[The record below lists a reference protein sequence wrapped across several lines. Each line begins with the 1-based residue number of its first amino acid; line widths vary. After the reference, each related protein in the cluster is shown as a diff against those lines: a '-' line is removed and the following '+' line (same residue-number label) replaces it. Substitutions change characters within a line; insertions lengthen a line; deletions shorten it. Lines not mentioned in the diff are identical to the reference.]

1 MTGGGSQEPR
11 SPLEQLPRAVM
22 VQASR
27 VLGVLGSLE
36 PASAL
41 DLGLLRRMLWH
52 AALVG
57 VAAGLVG
64 AAFFASVEWMGHV
77 LLGQLAGLQQ
87 LAAHGEAIHG
97 AKPTTLFRPWLLI
110 LIPTVGGLAAGLLM
124 RLAPETRGG
133 GGDALITSFHHHGG
147 VMRKRVALVKFFASL
162 FTLGTGG
169 AGGREGPTMQIGGG
183 LGVIV
188 SKLLRVS
195 ARERRILL
203 LAGAAAGISA
213 VFRTPLG
220 AALLVV
226 EVLYREGF
234 EADALIPSVLASVV
248 SYSVVISIFGES
260 TLFAHAASYPFTP
273 RHLAL
278 YGVMAIVL
286 ALVASI
292 FVSTLKGVRRGM
304 RRLPVPRWLR
314 PALGGLALGLVVTP
328 IVLLM
333 DGRLGTTGQGLGLF
347 GGGYGVA
354 QIAITGSPLLGNGWL
369 AVETLILLAL
379 VKLVASSLTI
389 GSGGSAGDFAPAM
402 VMGALM
408 GGAFGRAASLLL
420 DDPSIDPGAFALVGM
435 GAFYGGIAHVPLAA
449 LVLVC
454 EMAGSY
460 DLLVPLMLAEAI
472 AFVVLRK
479 RTLYEAQL
487 PSLRDSP
494 VHQRTAL
501 RDLLKRFSVAD
512 LMATDYDC
520 VEFDVQTK
528 ATDMVRLAAGADAHQ
543 DIFPVRDRDGS
554 LRGVVTS
561 EALRTLAGDQD
572 LRWTVAADLMQ
583 RAVTVRPDDDAATA
597 ARRMLRA
604 ELRELPVVD
613 DQGKIIGFVDEADIA
628 RAYLRGAA
636 PRPPPVSPDE
646 SWVPLGPSWEQT
658 MTEEMDPAIDP
669 DTTGAGR
676 K

>member
-1 MTGGGSQEPR
+1 
-11 SPLEQLPRAVM
+11 M

-36 PASAL
+36 PASVL
-41 DLGLLRRMLWH
+41 DLGMLRRILWH

-57 VAAGLVG
+57 VAAGLTG
-64 AAFFASVEWMGHV
+64 AAFFAAVEWMGHG
-77 LLGQLAGLQQ
+77 LLGQLAGFNE

-97 AKPTTLFRPWLLI
+97 GESSASFRPWLLI
-110 LIPTVGGLAAGLLM
+110 VIPTVGGLAAGLLM
-124 RLAPETRGG
+124 RFAPETRGG

-147 VMRKRVALVKFFASL
+147 VMRKRVAAVKFFASL

-169 AGGREGPTMQIGGG
+169 AGGREGPAMQIGGG
-183 LGVIV
+183 LAVLV
-188 SKLLRVS
+188 SKVLHVS
-195 ARERRILL
+195 TRERRILL

-248 SYSVVISIFGES
+248 SYSVVISIFGET
-260 TLFAHAASYPFTP
+260 TLFAHAASYPFMP

-278 YGVMAIVL
+278 YGVMAIVI
-286 ALVASI
+286 ALLASI
-292 FVSTLKGVRRGM
+292 FVSVLKGVHSGVRKLG
-304 RRLPVPRWLR
+304 LPRWLR
-314 PALGGLALGLVVTP
+314 PALGGLALGLAVAP
-328 IVLLM
+328 IVVLM
-333 DGRLGTTGQGLGLF
+333 DRRLGTSGQGLGLL
-347 GGGYGVA
+347 GGGYGAA
-354 QIAITGSPLLGNGWL
+354 QIAITGSPLLGEGWL
-369 AVETLILLAL
+369 AVQTLVLLAL

-402 VMGALM
+402 VMGGLM
-408 GGAFGRAASLLL
+408 GGAFGRAASLLFN
-420 DDPSIDPGAFALVGM
+420 DPSIDPGAFALVGM

-501 RDLLKRFSVAD
+501 KDLLKRFRVSE
-512 LMATDYDC
+512 LMAADYDC

-528 ATDMVRLAAGADAHQ
+528 ASDMIRLAAGADAQQ
-543 DIFPVRDRDGS
+543 DIFPVRDQSGA

-572 LRWTVAADLMQ
+572 LAWTVAADLMQ
-583 RAVTVRPDDDAATA
+583 RAVSVRPDDDAARA

-613 DQGKIIGFVDEADIA
+613 DSGKIIGFVDEADIA

-636 PRPPPVSPDE
+636 PRPPPMSPDE
-646 SWVPLGPSWEQT
+646 SWVPLGPTWEQT
-658 MTEEMDPAIDP
+658 MSEEMEPAVDP
-669 DTTGAGR
+669 DTTSPGR